1 MKRGQNKS
9 KLFVTL
15 QNKSG
20 FTLIELLVSLS
31 IFLAISSL
39 ILQML
44 TNVHT
49 SLRTD
54 VGINPKE
61 WEIFL
66 NQFKRQVYL
75 STDQKVSGNK
85 LFLSVK
91 NNEIVLFEQFGDKLR
106 RRVNGTGHDVVLQN
120 VSRFSVKKEGKLIV
134 IEVTDKGGKLYTR
147 SITPYINFV
156 GVRQDG

>member
-15 QNKSG
+15 QNKRG

>member
-1 MKRGQNKS
+1 MKRGQNGS

-15 QNKSG
+15 QNKKG
-20 FTLIELLVSLS
+20 FTLIELLISLS

-49 SLRTD
+49 SLRSD

-66 NQFKRQVYL
+66 NQLKRQVYL
-75 STDQKVSGNK
+75 STEQKVSGSK
-85 LFLSVK
+85 LYLTVK
-91 NNEIVLFEQFGDKLR
+91 NSDVVLIEQYGEKLR
-106 RRVNGTGHDVVLQN
+106 RRVNGTGHDVLLQN
-120 VSRFSVKKEGKLIV
+120 VSRFSVKQTGKIIV
-134 IEVTDKGGKLYTR
+134 IEVTDKNGQVYTR
-147 SITPYINFV
+147 SITPYINLT

>member
-1 MKRGQNKS
+1 MKRGQNES

>member
-120 VSRFSVKKEGKLIV
+120 VSRFSVKKEGELIV

>member
-31 IFLAISSL
+31 IFLTISSL

>member
-1 MKRGQNKS
+1 M
-9 KLFVTL
+9 TL
-15 QNKSG
+15 QNKRG

>member
-1 MKRGQNKS
+1 M
-9 KLFVTL
+9 TL

-20 FTLIELLVSLS
+20 FTLVELLVSLS

-85 LFLSVK
+85 LYLTVK
-91 NNEIVLFEQFGDKLR
+91 NNEIVLFEQYGDKLR

-120 VSRFSVKKEGKLIV
+120 VSRLSMKKEGKVIV

-147 SITPYINFV
+147 SITPYINLV

>member
-1 MKRGQNKS
+1 
-9 KLFVTL
+9 
-15 QNKSG
+15 
-20 FTLIELLVSLS
+20 
-31 IFLAISSL
+31 
-39 ILQML
+39 ML

>member
-120 VSRFSVKKEGKLIV
+120 VSRFSVKKEGKSIV

>member
-15 QNKSG
+15 QNKRG

-134 IEVTDKGGKLYTR
+134 IEVTDKGGKLYTDPLLR
-147 SITPYINFV
+147 ILTL
-156 GVRQDG
+156 

>member
-15 QNKSG
+15 QNKRG

-39 ILQML
+39 ILQMM

-120 VSRFSVKKEGKLIV
+120 VSSFSVKKEGKLIV